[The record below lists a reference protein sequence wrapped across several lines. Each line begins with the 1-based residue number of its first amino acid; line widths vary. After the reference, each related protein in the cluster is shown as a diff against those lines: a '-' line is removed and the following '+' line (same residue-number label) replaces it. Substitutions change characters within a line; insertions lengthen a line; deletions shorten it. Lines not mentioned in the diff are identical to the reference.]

1 MSKIYPSAQPPIGM
15 PVEAD
20 IYHEGEVLKASTTPG
35 RLAKSGTKG
44 DVIIGIVD
52 QDTLTAKGDAKTVA
66 AGFKL
71 GVWRLGSGGD
81 RVIWVKSIA
90 GQTYGPNAKIYASD
104 TPGQVTATPDTSR
117 PVGTYPEWMTA
128 QTTAVA
134 GELIPC
140 VLDVPVGAATVA
152 GG

>member
-1 MSKIYPSAQPPIGM
+1 MSRIYPSSQPPIAM
-15 PVEAD
+15 PVD
-20 IYHEGEVLKASTTPG
+20 SDVYREGEILKAGSSPA
-35 RLAKSGTKG
+35 RLARSAGKG

-81 RVIWVKSIA
+81 RVVWVKSIA
-90 GQTYGPNAKIYASD
+90 GQTYGPNGKIYASD

-117 PVGTYPEWMTA
+117 PVGTYPEWMAA